1 MAYKGYINPEVAKM
15 YGIPYSQ
22 LTAEQRKIL
31 HADSVRRAKLI
42 KERQEAVLRNN
53 LKAFDDEAKMERVLA
68 SIYKDCQ
75 KQILAEVTETI
86 AKVKKAGGDWS
97 YANQSA
103 LTRSRG
109 LFEQITAELTKL
121 GQKEQILFTQGLSNI
136 YTDQYLRQIYEL
148 GQSITVKAN
157 FNRLNPALVRK
168 TLDYPWSGA
177 MFSDRLWNDKE
188 TLGKNLRVGLTQSMI
203 LGEGIPEITDR
214 IGKNMETS
222 RYNAERIARTETKR
236 VTYCAHND
244 SYEDMGVEELEYHT
258 AGERSS
264 SVVCSTCH
272 ADRGKIYKRGT
283 EPTLPRHPNCKC
295 VYIPVVSDE
304 FGDNELNE
312 LTGSVRGAENYEKWK
327 ETYEEAINPDGSYKD
342 GWGMD
347 FTDGKTKYT
356 TADGRKLTL
365 EDYKKEKANPLT
377 TPPKTDKVNIPEV
390 SPTGEVYT
398 GELGKT
404 IRSSFDNGNTIKGY
418 SYGWG
423 DREEKKLQELYE
435 QRKLLTDPAHIKQVD
450 TIIKNHE
457 EYKQL
462 LNTKGVLVE
471 VEKAGTYKLKVPPS
485 QSVDEYVRNS
495 TYYNKYALVETHYT
509 KYNYDVYEERLGGKY
524 YITMKGVSSK
534 KEKEEIYA
542 MADKVFSQNTRA
554 VGSKLRIDTV
564 ECNKH
569 STRSGTVLGFYTP
582 SQHKLTVRTFKSY
595 ADIYGVDIQGGK
607 DKFAGTLA
615 HEFAHIIHSKD
626 IRLKDVVAT
635 ADQWQKWKD
644 LVEPYYEQYRVNKI
658 VDVGSAWSRMKY
670 PINAE
675 DHYRGGGK
683 DHYYQEMWAECT
695 AIIQEDVPEATK
707 AEQLANLR
715 KYFPKV
721 EEFIRAFY
729 AGGV

>member
-1 MAYKGYINPEVAKM
+1 MAYTGYINPEVAKM

-22 LTAEQRKIL
+22 LTPEQKRIL
-31 HADSVRRAKLI
+31 YADSLRRAKLI
-42 KERQEAVLRNN
+42 AEREEAVLRNN
-53 LKAFDDEAKMERVLA
+53 LKAFEDEARMERVLA
-68 SIYKDCQ
+68 SIYRDCQ
-75 KQILAEVTETI
+75 KQILADVTETI
-86 AKVKKAGGDWS
+86 AKVKKAGGEWS

-136 YTDQYLRQIYEL
+136 YTDQFLRQVYEL
-148 GQSITVKAN
+148 GQSIPVKAN
-157 FNRLNPALVRK
+157 FNRLNTALVRK

-203 LGEGIPEITDR
+203 LGESIPQITDR
-214 IGKNMETS
+214 IKKNIDTS
-222 RYNAERIARTETKR
+222 RYNAERVARTETKR

-244 SYEDMGVEELEYHT
+244 AYEDMGVEELEYRCANGGDSRT
-258 AGERSS
+258 C
-264 SVVCSTCH
+264 SVCR
-272 ADRGKIYKRGT
+272 ADNGKHYKRGT
-283 EPTLPRHPNCKC
+283 EPTLPRHPNCRC

-327 ETYEEAINPDGSYKD
+327 ETYEVAINPDGSYKD

-365 EDYKKEKANPLT
+365 EEYKKEKANPLT

-390 SPTGEVYT
+390 STDEVFT
-398 GELGKT
+398 GELGKS
-404 IRSSFDNGNTIKGY
+404 IRKSFDGGDGIVYRGY
-418 SYGWG
+418 APEWG
-423 DREEKKLQELYE
+423 DYEEKKLQQLYA
-435 QRKLLTDPAHIKQVD
+435 QRDLLTDPTQLKQINA
-450 TIIKNHE
+450 IIKNHE
-457 EYKQL
+457 EYKQIL
-462 LNTKGVLVE
+462 STKGLLVE
-471 VEKAGTYKLKVPPS
+471 MGKNGTYKLTIPPS
-485 QSVDEYVRNS
+485 LAVDEKVRARYS
-495 TYYNKYALVETHYT
+495 GYSLVEFQFT

-542 MADKVFSQNTRA
+542 IADKVFSQNTRA
-554 VGSKLRIDTV
+554 VGAKLRIDTV

-569 STRSGTVLGFYTP
+569 NTRNSTNLGFYTP

-595 ADIYGVDIQGGK
+595 ADIYGLDLQGGK
-607 DKFAGTLA
+607 EHFAGTLA

-626 IRLKDVVAT
+626 IRLKDVTAT
-635 ADQWQKWKD
+635 VDQWQKWKD
-644 LVEPYYEQYRVNKI
+644 LIEPYYEQYRVNKI
-658 VDVGSAWSRMKY
+658 VDVGGAWHRMKY

-675 DHYRGGGK
+675 DYYRGGGK
-683 DHYYQEMWAECT
+683 DHFYQEMWAECT
-695 AIIQEDVPEATK
+695 AIVQEDVPDAKK
-707 AEQLANLR
+707 AEELANLR

-729 AGGV
+729 AGGGV